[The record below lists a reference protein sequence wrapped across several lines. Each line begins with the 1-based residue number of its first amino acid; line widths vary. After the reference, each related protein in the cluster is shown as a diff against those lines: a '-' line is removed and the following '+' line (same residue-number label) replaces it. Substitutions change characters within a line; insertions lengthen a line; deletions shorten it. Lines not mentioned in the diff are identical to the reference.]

1 MKMDECLDFIEKYKR
16 KSLNTNKL
24 QIDDAADACYYD

>member
-24 QIDDAADACYYD
+24 QKTNDLPEGKEC